1 MSDKCG
7 TAEIKEDIAEIKGDI
22 KEIKVDL
29 SNHMSRTSAN
39 EARLELMEN
48 FIIAQSKENQALVKQ
63 MGQQLISQVD
73 KQSTQSNKQLK
84 LTLGLFTALAVLIG
98 ALWKVSQ

>member
-1 MSDKCG
+1 MTCENKDSIL
-7 TAEIKEDIAEIKGDI
+7 EIKSDIKDI
-22 KEIKVDL
+22 KENL
-29 SNHMSRTSAN
+29 SEHMARTAAN
-39 EARLELMEN
+39 EARLELMEKYVME
-48 FIIAQSKENQALVKQ
+48 QSKENQTLVKQ

-73 KQSTQSNKQLK
+73 KQASQSNKQLK